1 MKIIVL
7 AGINRVFTEGRRLST
22 YWKQAVTRSI
32 EKIDQKLET
41 DFSPQ
46 HWRKTCFK
54 DISSGSEKCTSISLI
69 SSNQTAYLNKG
80 LISEGGRLLSDVL
93 EASDS
98 LKMKGFLL
106 TFNIEKVFDTV
117 NHEFL
122 LTVQENYGF
131 NQDFLKWTRISLQK

>member
-1 MKIIVL
+1 ML
-7 AGINRVFTEGRRLST
+7 
-22 YWKQAVTRSI
+22 Q
-32 EKIDQKLET
+32 
-41 DFSPQ
+41 
-46 HWRKTCFK
+46 
-54 DISSGSEKCTSISLI
+54 SLI
-69 SSNQTAYLNKG
+69 SSNQTAYLNRG

-106 TFNIEKVFDTV
+106 TINIEKVFDTV

-131 NQDFLKWTRISLQK
+131 NQDFLKWTRIALQN